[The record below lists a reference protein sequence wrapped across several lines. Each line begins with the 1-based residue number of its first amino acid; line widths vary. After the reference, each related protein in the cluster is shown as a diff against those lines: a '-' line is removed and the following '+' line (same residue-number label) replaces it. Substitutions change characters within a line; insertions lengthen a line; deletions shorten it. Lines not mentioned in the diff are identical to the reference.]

1 MKASGV
7 RLEIGGPSPAIRRQS
22 GVVLMTVL
30 VTMLTICI
38 VVGLVSAFSVRSMR
52 LARRTLDVRR
62 AFVAAEAGLGFGVMR
77 TRQLL
82 LDGGVA
88 GFYENYETVGTPPSP
103 DSEYELRL
111 VVRPVSHSSSSGT
124 TVAAEG
130 SIAVISG
137 ARNLESGVS
146 CALRVTISAIGEK
159 LSDYAVFF
167 DGDLEANVGSKGS
180 GLTFRGKIHTNS
192 DLYVSKWVTFDRNVT
207 CNGVFYHGRKTQRGR
222 KNWRDTKDGNM
233 VFFRKGDDNVLSPS
247 TKDAQELVNTW
258 DSVTGRFIDEEIG
271 TDWIS
276 QSSLYYGNAIQS
288 GQNGVPKLAPPII
301 VEDDEHTLI
310 ESPKNPSDPGYHAA
324 TETQKFANRAA
335 LTLHVFSDGS
345 YTLKDNV
352 HGNYI
357 VERDT
362 TAEAIDANQ
371 AEPYQPGYWK
381 GTKEDQV
388 AYWPGFWGVA
398 NKPNEGTFY
407 EKPNWGDSWS
417 WEWVPQYTPAK
428 SAEDTFWLRNFPGIG
443 PGGWGGWD
451 DWGNAVDHAG
461 TWTDSQ
467 KDEWDT
473 SLNRE
478 GTPGTGDGNRNPG
491 YARHKLYA
499 KNPKT
504 SAYILKKKGTGIQTV
519 RADPTDDAGIRKKGN
534 MFLDQRQ
541 HFMMAPADI
550 YLDQFLS
557 VPAVKSALNDAPG
570 GETGIDKILYVEMD
584 EPDMLIGEKFKVSQ
598 VNGVWQQER
607 YPSGGN
613 DYTEG
618 GTFHPVPCVR
628 IRNGSDPGMDLS
640 IVTDRAVYVEGDFN
654 TKVVGYDSD
663 GTELYRNTLIA
674 GDRITQLSKSWQDA
688 WMIPCPANSEGK
700 NAYWYTTG
708 TKGTIRPNSWT
719 YPLDK
724 AQRKAVTTTINSVL
738 MMGIYPS
745 VPANNDTPDTGY
757 SGGLENIIRFVENWT
772 GETSYF
778 NGSIICLWNTRDDDI
793 WRSPG
798 VNNRVYVAPERSWA
812 YTKMMP
818 PGLPG
823 FFSVREATWERVAW
837 SSVDWGDEEGGEGEG
852 GGGEGGG

>member
-1 MKASGV
+1 MRTSGK
-7 RLEIGGPSPAIRRQS
+7 RLEIGRPGSAARRRS
-22 GVVLMTVL
+22 GVVLVTVL
-30 VTMLTICI
+30 VTMLTICL

-62 AFVAAEAGLGFGVMR
+62 AFVVAEAGLGFGVMR

-82 LDGGVA
+82 LDGGVS
-88 GFYENYETVGTPPSP
+88 GFYANYGEIGTPPSP

-124 TVAAEG
+124 TVAEEG
-130 SIAVISG
+130 SIEVISG

-159 LSDYAVFF
+159 MSDYAVFF

-180 GLTFRGKIHTNS
+180 DLTFRGKIHTNS

-222 KNWRDTKDGNM
+222 KNWRDTANGNM
-233 VFFRKGDDNVLSPS
+233 VFFRFGDDNVLSPS
-247 TKDAQELVNTW
+247 SKDSQNLVNTW
-258 DSVTGRFIDEEIG
+258 DGERFIDEEIG
-271 TDWIS
+271 NEWIS
-276 QSSLYYGNAIQS
+276 KSSLYYGNAIQS
-288 GQNGVPKLAPPII
+288 GQNGVPKLAPPIS

-310 ESPKNPSDPGYHAA
+310 EPPKDPSDPGYHAA

-357 VERDT
+357 VERAT

-381 GTKEDQV
+381 GWDGEKTRYIPG
-388 AYWPGFWGVA
+388 YWY
-398 NKPNEGTFY
+398 GTFN
-407 EKPNWGDSWS
+407 EKPSWGEN
-417 WEWVPQYTPAK
+417 WEWVPQYTPPK
-428 SAEDTFWLRNFPGIG
+428 NEDDTWWMNNHPGISV
-443 PGGWGGWD
+443 PGNGWGSDNPFTALALSSYSW
-451 DWGNAVDHAG
+451 A
-461 TWTDSQ
+461 DSQ
-467 KDEWDT
+467 KNEWDT
-473 SLNRE
+473 GLNRA
-478 GTPGTGDGNRNPG
+478 GTPGGSKGSFNPG

-570 GETGIDKILYVEMD
+570 GEAGIDKILYIEMD
-584 EPDMLIGEKFKVSQ
+584 EPDMLIGERFKVSQ
-598 VNGVWQQER
+598 DENGVWQQER

-613 DYTEG
+613 DYTKG

-628 IRNGSDPGMDLS
+628 IRNGTDPGMDLS

-674 GDRITQLSKSWQDA
+674 GDRITQMSKSWQDA

-745 VPANNDTPDTGY
+745 VPATDDTPDTGY

-772 GETSYF
+772 GQVSYF
-778 NGSIICLWNTRDDDI
+778 NGSIICLWNTRDDDK
-793 WRSPG
+793 WRKPG
-798 VNNRVYVAPERSWA
+798 ATDKVYIAPQRSWA
-812 YTKMMP
+812 YTKMSP

-823 FFSVREATWERVAW
+823 FFAVREATWERVAW
-837 SSVDWGDEEGGEGEG
+837 SSVDWGSEEAGD
-852 GGGEGGG
+852 

>member
-1 MKASGV
+1 MNAFILRPETGNS
-7 RLEIGGPSPAIRRQS
+7 RSAATRRRS

-30 VTMLTICI
+30 VTMLTICL

-62 AFVAAEAGLGFGVMR
+62 AFVVAEAGLGYGVMR

-82 LDGGVA
+82 LDGGVS
-88 GFYENYETVGTPPSP
+88 GFYANYGEIGTPPSP

-124 TVAAEG
+124 TVAEEG
-130 SIAVISG
+130 SIEVISG

-159 LSDYAVFF
+159 MSDYAVFF

-180 GLTFRGKIHTNS
+180 DLTFRGKIHTNS

-222 KNWRDTKDGNM
+222 KNWRDTANGNM
-233 VFFRKGDDNVLSPS
+233 VFFRFGDDNVLSPS
-247 TKDAQELVNTW
+247 SKDSQKLVNTW
-258 DSVTGRFIDEEIG
+258 DGERFIDEEIG

-276 QSSLYYGNAIQS
+276 QSSLYYGNSIQS
-288 GQNGVPKLAPPII
+288 GQNGVPKLAPPIS

-310 ESPKNPSDPGYHAA
+310 EPPKDPSDPGYHAA

-352 HGNYI
+352 HGTYI
-357 VERDT
+357 VDRAT
-362 TAEAIDANQ
+362 TPEAIDANQ

-381 GTKEDQV
+381 GWDGEKTRYIPG
-388 AYWPGFWGVA
+388 YWY
-398 NKPNEGTFY
+398 GTFN
-407 EKPNWGDSWS
+407 EKPSWGEN
-417 WEWVPQYTPAK
+417 WEWVPQYTPPK
-428 SAEDTFWLRNFPGIG
+428 NEDDTWWMNNHPGISV
-443 PGGWGGWD
+443 PGNGWGSDNPFTALALSSYSW
-451 DWGNAVDHAG
+451 A
-461 TWTDSQ
+461 DSQ
-467 KDEWDT
+467 KDEWAT
-473 SLNRE
+473 GLNRA
-478 GTPGTGDGNRNPG
+478 GTPGGSPGSFNPG
-491 YARHKLYA
+491 YARHKIYA

-570 GETGIDKILYVEMD
+570 GEAGIDKILYIEMD
-584 EPDMLIGEKFKVSQ
+584 EPDMLIGERFKVSQ
-598 VNGVWQQER
+598 DENGVWQQER

-613 DYTEG
+613 DYTKG

-628 IRNGSDPGMDLS
+628 IRNGTDPGMDLS

-674 GDRITQLSKSWQDA
+674 GDRITQMSKSWQDA
-688 WMIPCPANSEGK
+688 WMIPCPGNSTLQ
-700 NAYWYTTG
+700 NAYWSTSG
-708 TKGTIRPNSWT
+708 GSGTIRPDAWT
-719 YPLDK
+719 YPLGK
-724 AQRKAVTTTINSVL
+724 AERKAVTTTINSVL

-745 VPANNDTPDTGY
+745 VPATDDTPDTGY

-772 GETSYF
+772 GQVSYF
-778 NGSIICLWNTRDDDI
+778 NGSIICLWNTRDDDK
-793 WRSPG
+793 WRKPG
-798 VNNRVYVAPERSWA
+798 ANDKVYIAPQRSWA
-812 YTKMMP
+812 YTKMSP

-823 FFSVREATWERVAW
+823 FFAVREATWERVAW
-837 SSVDWGDEEGGEGEG
+837 SSVDWGDESA
-852 GGGEGGG
+852 GGGEGGGG

>member
-1 MKASGV
+1 MNAFILRPETGNFRS
-7 RLEIGGPSPAIRRQS
+7 AATRRRS

-30 VTMLTICI
+30 VTMLTICL

-62 AFVAAEAGLGFGVMR
+62 AFVVAEAGLGFGVMR

-82 LDGGVA
+82 LDGGVS
-88 GFYENYETVGTPPSP
+88 GFYSNYGEIGTPPSP

-124 TVAAEG
+124 TVAEEG
-130 SIAVISG
+130 SIEVISG

-159 LSDYAVFF
+159 MSDYAVFF

-180 GLTFRGKIHTNS
+180 DLTFRGKIHTNS

-233 VFFRKGDDNVLSPS
+233 VFFRFGDDNVLSPS
-247 TKDAQELVNTW
+247 SKDSQNLVNTW
-258 DSVTGRFIDEEIG
+258 DGERFIDEEIG

-288 GQNGVPKLAPPII
+288 GQNGVPKLAPPIS

-310 ESPKNPSDPGYHAA
+310 EPPKDPSDPGYHAA

-357 VERDT
+357 VERAT

-381 GTKEDQV
+381 GWDGEKTRYIPG
-388 AYWPGFWGVA
+388 YWY
-398 NKPNEGTFY
+398 GTFN
-407 EKPNWGDSWS
+407 EKPSWGEN
-417 WEWVPQYTPAK
+417 WEWVPQYTPPK
-428 SAEDTFWLRNFPGIG
+428 NEDDTWWMNNHPGISVSG
-443 PGGWGGWD
+443 NGWGSDNLFTALALSSYSW
-451 DWGNAVDHAG
+451 A
-461 TWTDSQ
+461 DSQ
-467 KDEWDT
+467 KNEWDT
-473 SLNRE
+473 GLNRA
-478 GTPGTGDGNRNPG
+478 GTPGGSKGSFNPG
-491 YARHKLYA
+491 YARHKIYA

-504 SAYILKKKGTGIQTV
+504 SSYILKKKGTGIQTV

-570 GETGIDKILYVEMD
+570 GEAGIDKILYIEMD
-584 EPDMLIGEKFKVSQ
+584 EPDMLIGERFKVSQ
-598 VNGVWQQER
+598 DENGVWQQER

-613 DYTEG
+613 DYTKG

-628 IRNGSDPGMDLS
+628 IRNGTDPGMDLS

-674 GDRITQLSKSWQDA
+674 GDRITQMSKSWQDA
-688 WMIPCPANSEGK
+688 WMIPCPGNSTLQ
-700 NAYWYTTG
+700 NAYWSTSG
-708 TKGTIRPNSWT
+708 GQGTIRPDSWT
-719 YPLDK
+719 YPLGK
-724 AQRKAVTTTINSVL
+724 AERKAVTTTINSVL

-745 VPANNDTPDTGY
+745 VPATDDTPDTGY

-772 GETSYF
+772 GQVSYF
-778 NGSIICLWNTRDDDI
+778 NGSIICLWNTRDDDK
-793 WRSPG
+793 WRKPG
-798 VNNRVYVAPERSWA
+798 ANDKVYIAPQRSWA

-823 FFSVREATWERVAW
+823 FFAVREATWERVAW
-837 SSVDWGDEEGGEGEG
+837 SSVDWGDESA

>member
-1 MKASGV
+1 MRTSGK
-7 RLEIGGPSPAIRRQS
+7 RLEIGRPGSAACRRS
-22 GVVLMTVL
+22 GVVLVTVL
-30 VTMLTICI
+30 VTMLTICL

-62 AFVAAEAGLGFGVMR
+62 AFVAAEAGLGYGVMR
-77 TRQLL
+77 ARQLL

-88 GFYENYETVGTPPSP
+88 GFYANYGEIGTPPSP
-103 DSEYELRL
+103 DTEYELRL
-111 VVRPVSHSSSSGT
+111 VVRPVSHSNSSGAVT
-124 TVAAEG
+124 SEEG
-130 SIAVISG
+130 SIEVVSG

-159 LSDYAVFF
+159 MSDYAVFF

-180 GLTFRGKIHTNS
+180 DLTFRGKIHTNS

-288 GQNGVPKLAPPII
+288 GQNGVPKLAPPIS

-534 MFLDQRQ
+534 MF
-541 HFMMAPADI
+541 
-550 YLDQFLS
+550 
-557 VPAVKSALNDAPG
+557 
-570 GETGIDKILYVEMD
+570 ILYIEMD
-584 EPDMLIGEKFKVSQ
+584 EPDMLIGERFKVSQ
-598 VNGVWQQER
+598 DENGVWQQER

-613 DYTEG
+613 DYTKG

-628 IRNGSDPGMDLS
+628 IRNGTDPGMDLS

-837 SSVDWGDEEGGEGEG
+837 SSVDWGDEEVGEGEG

>member
-1 MKASGV
+1 MRTSSK
-7 RLEIGGPSPAIRRQS
+7 RLEIGRPGSAACRRS
-22 GVVLMTVL
+22 GVVLVTVL
-30 VTMLTICI
+30 VTMLTICL

-62 AFVAAEAGLGFGVMR
+62 AFVAAEAGLGYGVMR
-77 TRQLL
+77 ARQLL

-88 GFYENYETVGTPPSP
+88 GFYANYGEIGTPPSP
-103 DSEYELRL
+103 DTEYELRL
-111 VVRPVSHSSSSGT
+111 VVRPVSHSSSSGAVT
-124 TVAAEG
+124 SEEG
-130 SIAVISG
+130 SIEVVSG

-159 LSDYAVFF
+159 MSDYAVFF

-180 GLTFRGKIHTNS
+180 DLTFRGKIHTNS

-222 KNWRDTKDGNM
+222 KNWRDTANGNM
-233 VFFRKGDDNVLSPS
+233 VFFRFGDDNVLSPS
-247 TKDAQELVNTW
+247 SKDSQNLVNTW
-258 DSVTGRFIDEEIG
+258 DGERFIDEEIG
-271 TDWIS
+271 NEWIS
-276 QSSLYYGNAIQS
+276 KSSLYYGNAIQS
-288 GQNGVPKLAPPII
+288 GQNGVPKLAPPIS

-310 ESPKNPSDPGYHAA
+310 EPPKDPSDPGYHAA

-357 VERDT
+357 VERAT

-381 GTKEDQV
+381 GWDGEKTRYIPG
-388 AYWPGFWGVA
+388 YWY
-398 NKPNEGTFY
+398 GTFN
-407 EKPNWGDSWS
+407 EKPSWGEN
-417 WEWVPQYTPAK
+417 WEWVPQYTPPK
-428 SAEDTFWLRNFPGIG
+428 NEDDTWWMNNHPGISV
-443 PGGWGGWD
+443 PGNGWGSDNPFTALALSSYSW
-451 DWGNAVDHAG
+451 A
-461 TWTDSQ
+461 DSQ
-467 KDEWDT
+467 KNEWDT
-473 SLNRE
+473 GLNRA
-478 GTPGTGDGNRNPG
+478 GTPGGSKGSFNPG

-570 GETGIDKILYVEMD
+570 GEAGIDKILYIEMD
-584 EPDMLIGEKFKVSQ
+584 EPDMLIGERFKVSQ
-598 VNGVWQQER
+598 DENGVWQQER

-613 DYTEG
+613 DYTKG

-628 IRNGSDPGMDLS
+628 IRNGTDPGMDLS

-674 GDRITQLSKSWQDA
+674 GDRITQMSKSWQDA
-688 WMIPCPANSEGK
+688 WMIPCPGNSTLQ
-700 NAYWYTTG
+700 NAYWSTSG
-708 TKGTIRPNSWT
+708 GQGTIRPDSWT
-719 YPLDK
+719 YPLGK
-724 AQRKAVTTTINSVL
+724 AERKAVTTTINSVL

-745 VPANNDTPDTGY
+745 VPATDDTPDTGY

-772 GETSYF
+772 GQVSYF
-778 NGSIICLWNTRDDDI
+778 NGSIICLWNTRDDDK
-793 WRSPG
+793 WRKPG
-798 VNNRVYVAPERSWA
+798 ATDKVYIAPQRSWA
-812 YTKMMP
+812 YTKMSP

-823 FFSVREATWERVAW
+823 FFAVREATWERVAW
-837 SSVDWGDEEGGEGEG
+837 SSVDWGSEEAGD
-852 GGGEGGG
+852 

>member
-1 MKASGV
+1 MNAFILRPETGNS
-7 RLEIGGPSPAIRRQS
+7 RSAATRRRS

-30 VTMLTICI
+30 VTMLTICL

-62 AFVAAEAGLGFGVMR
+62 AFVVAEAGLGFGVMR

-82 LDGGVA
+82 LDGGVS
-88 GFYENYETVGTPPSP
+88 GFYANYGEIGTPPSP

-124 TVAAEG
+124 TVAEEG
-130 SIAVISG
+130 SIEVISG

-159 LSDYAVFF
+159 MSDYAVFF

-180 GLTFRGKIHTNS
+180 DLTFRGKIHTNS

-222 KNWRDTKDGNM
+222 KNWRDTASGNM
-233 VFFRKGDDNVLSPS
+233 VFFRFGDDNVLSPS
-247 TKDAQELVNTW
+247 SKDSQNLVNTW
-258 DSVTGRFIDEEIG
+258 DGERFIDEEIG
-271 TDWIS
+271 NDWIS

-288 GQNGVPKLAPPII
+288 GQNGVPKLAPPIS

-310 ESPKNPSDPGYHAA
+310 EPPKDPSDPGYHAA

-381 GTKEDQV
+381 GWDGEKTRYIPG
-388 AYWPGFWGVA
+388 YWY
-398 NKPNEGTFY
+398 GTFN
-407 EKPNWGDSWS
+407 EKPSWGEN
-417 WEWVPQYTPAK
+417 WEWVPQYTPPK
-428 SAEDTFWLRNFPGIG
+428 NEDDTWWMNNHPGISV
-443 PGGWGGWD
+443 PGNGWGSDNLFTALALSSYSW
-451 DWGNAVDHAG
+451 A
-461 TWTDSQ
+461 DSQ
-467 KDEWDT
+467 KDEWAT
-473 SLNRE
+473 GLNRA
-478 GTPGTGDGNRNPG
+478 GTPGGSQGSFNPG

-570 GETGIDKILYVEMD
+570 GEAGIDKILYIEMD
-584 EPDMLIGEKFKVSQ
+584 EPDMLIGERFKVSQ
-598 VNGVWQQER
+598 DENGVWQQER

-613 DYTEG
+613 AYTKG

-628 IRNGSDPGMDLS
+628 IRNGCDPGMDLS

-674 GDRITQLSKSWQDA
+674 GDRITQMSKSWQDA
-688 WMIPCPANSEGK
+688 WMIPCPGNSTLQ
-700 NAYWYTTG
+700 NAYWSTSG
-708 TKGTIRPNSWT
+708 GSGTIRPDAWT
-719 YPLDK
+719 YPLGK
-724 AQRKAVTTTINSVL
+724 AERKAVTTTINSVL

-745 VPANNDTPDTGY
+745 VPATDDTPDTGY

-772 GETSYF
+772 GEVSYF
-778 NGSIICLWNTRDDDI
+778 NGSIICLWNTRDDDK
-793 WRSPG
+793 WRKPG
-798 VNNRVYVAPERSWA
+798 VNDKVYIAPQRSWA

-823 FFSVREATWERVAW
+823 FFAVREATWERVAW
-837 SSVDWGDEEGGEGEG
+837 SSVDWGDESA